1 MWTKNEDH
9 EKSFLTSLGEN
20 IARIRKEKSLTQM
33 QLSNRCDIEK
43 SNLIRIEKGRTN
55 PTSLTLLRI
64 SKALEIAIGS
74 LFFGL

>member
-9 EKSFLTSLGEN
+9 EKSFLTRLGEN
-20 IARIRKEKSLTQM
+20 ITRLRKEKSLTQV
-33 QLSNRCDIEK
+33 QLSEKCEIEK

-64 SKALEIAIGS
+64 SKALEIAIAA